1 VAYNFITSGH
11 FESCLNSY
19 HSLRL
24 LSDYNNKPLSDK
36 KFLILV
42 VGPTAVGKTDLCL
55 NLAKK
60 FKTEIVSCDSR
71 QFYREMNLGTA
82 KPSADEL
89 KAVKHHL
96 VNSLSIDAEYDVRKF
111 ENDALRI
118 LDEIFQN
125 SNVAIMTGGSGLFAD
140 AITKGFDEIP
150 DVDSDIR
157 KQIIEEFEAKGLE
170 WLQAELSKVDPE
182 YFDQVDRQNPQ
193 RLMRA
198 LEVYRGTGLKFSSF
212 RVKKMVARPFH
223 IIKIGLERD
232 RQELYDRID
241 LRMDQMIA
249 AGLFDEAD
257 ALFGKRHLNAL
268 QTVGYSEIFGF
279 LEGKYDRDEAI
290 RLLKRNSRRYAKRQ
304 LTWFRRD
311 EEIRWFHPDQKQ
323 EILTWIELQ
332 MA

>member
-1 VAYNFITSGH
+1 M
-11 FESCLNSY
+11 
-19 HSLRL
+19 
-24 LSDYNNKPLSDK
+24 SDK
-36 KFLILV
+36 NFLILV

-82 KPSADEL
+82 KPSPDEL
-89 KAVKHHL
+89 EVIKHHL
-96 VNSLSIDAEYDVRKF
+96 INSLSIEKDYDVRKF
-111 ENDALRI
+111 ENDALEV
-118 LDEIFQN
+118 LKSIFRQ

-140 AITKGFDEIP
+140 AITEGLDEIP
-150 DVDSDIR
+150 DVDPEIR
-157 KQIIEEFEAKGLE
+157 ASIIKEYEEKGLE
-170 WLQAELSKVDPE
+170 WLQSEVFKVDTE

-198 LEVYRGTGLKFSSF
+198 LEVWRGTGLKFSSF
-212 RVKKMVARPFH
+212 RVKKRAVRPFQV
-223 IIKIGLERD
+223 IKIGLDRSRD
-232 RQELYDRID
+232 ELYQRID
-241 LRMDQMIA
+241 GRMDQMIA

-279 LEGKYDRDEAI
+279 MEGKYDREEAI

-311 EEIRWFHPDQKQ
+311 EDIRWFHPDQEE
-323 EILTWIELQ
+323 EIIVWIETQ
-332 MA
+332 IG